1 MEVPPLPSSGASFA
15 LPVDRVTTASPP
27 RLPYTIQQEE
37 GSGTDTDGGDWGGG
51 MGTDKGVGEEGVEQ
65 DRGAEVDNGVFEIEF
80 FNPPGSNDTYVRVWY
95 TWVSRCTII

>member
-1 MEVPPLPSSGASFA
+1 
-15 LPVDRVTTASPP
+15 
-27 RLPYTIQQEE
+27 
-37 GSGTDTDGGDWGGG
+37 

-95 TWVSRCTII
+95 TWVSHCTII

>member
-1 MEVPPLPSSGASFA
+1 
-15 LPVDRVTTASPP
+15 
-27 RLPYTIQQEE
+27 
-37 GSGTDTDGGDWGGG
+37 

-95 TWVSRCTII
+95 AWVSRCTII